1 MPVKHRPP
9 GVCALSVDDSRDKL
23 RLVANEIPL
32 NVFLSAPKFRFD
44 SVNTARDLLFPDD
57 DVIQFDFKS
66 AYHHIR
72 MWIRH
77 VGWLGFWWDGV
88 YYVFL
93 ALPFGL
99 CSAPYVFT
107 KVARVL
113 VRFFRSH
120 GVRLTLMLDDGLIAL
135 APGQRHLVEWIRGI
149 IRDSGFLVAEEK
161 SDWVPS
167 PRTSGFLGYTLDVA
181 QNKLGITLKRRLKVK
196 LALESIDPAQPV
208 LRRTLASL
216 VDRIVS
222 MSFVFGPLV
231 RMMTRALYELMGGE
245 GVYRWDEV
253 VSWSDEALQEFSFWR
268 DFDRAGRFAG
278 TVPLWAEHMIADTI
292 VYSDAS
298 DTGVGAVCGD
308 LRLALPLPAEALGTA
323 SSCRE
328 LHAVLLGL
336 QAFGAHLSGRR
347 VEWRLDSQVAVSV
360 LRAGSRVPE
369 CHVVA
374 RAVCDLASSL
384 RVVIVPV
391 WIPREENV
399 EADALSKSPD
409 WGDYMLEK
417 ESFLRVCAS
426 FQVLPEV
433 DLFASLGNNKCPVFF
448 ARFACPGS
456 AGTNAFLQPWSG
468 FACVYAFPPI
478 PILSMLLHRLL
489 EHRQRAVVILPVWP
503 SQPWWPLLCP
513 DGCHSRPE
521 VRAWIRLRRSDFKH
535 GPSGVPVFLSRL
547 SWRFHA
553 VAVLWD
559 PALAAVAPR
568 PFCTARFL
576 GRPCHD
582 DC

>member
-1 MPVKHRPP
+1 MGLESGSVAWRLYQRRDFWRDVLLAPPSVLRVLREGYKLPFVSRPNPFFISRNSASARHYSDFVIAEIARLVKDKVVMPVKHRPP

-32 NVFLSAPKFRFD
+32 NVFLSAPTFRVD

-216 VDRIVS
+216 VGRIVS

-231 RMMTRALYELMGGE
+231 RMMTRALYELMGG
-245 GVYRWDEV
+245 G
-253 VSWSDEALQEFSFWR
+253 
-268 DFDRAGRFAG
+268 G
-278 TVPLWAEHMIADTI
+278 
-292 VYSDAS
+292 
-298 DTGVGAVCGD
+298 C
-308 LRLALPLPAEALGTA
+308 
-323 SSCRE
+323 
-328 LHAVLLGL
+328 
-336 QAFGAHLSGRR
+336 
-347 VEWRLDSQVAVSV
+347 VSV
-360 LRAGSRVPE
+360 G
-369 CHVVA
+369 
-374 RAVCDLASSL
+374 
-384 RVVIVPV
+384 
-391 WIPREENV
+391 
-399 EADALSKSPD
+399 
-409 WGDYMLEK
+409 
-417 ESFLRVCAS
+417 
-426 FQVLPEV
+426 
-433 DLFASLGNNKCPVFF
+433 
-448 ARFACPGS
+448 
-456 AGTNAFLQPWSG
+456 
-468 FACVYAFPPI
+468 
-478 PILSMLLHRLL
+478 
-489 EHRQRAVVILPVWP
+489 
-503 SQPWWPLLCP
+503 
-513 DGCHSRPE
+513 
-521 VRAWIRLRRSDFKH
+521 
-535 GPSGVPVFLSRL
+535 
-547 SWRFHA
+547 
-553 VAVLWD
+553 
-559 PALAAVAPR
+559 
-568 PFCTARFL
+568 
-576 GRPCHD
+576 
-582 DC
+582 